1 MYISFSRWSLFIN
14 WPIHMLCQVLRK
26 HPAQGLLSI
35 CLPVPEEQKKYGNPS
50 PKSMEIQVQNVGPAP
65 TRTWASLCP
74 IVQSDKS
81 IKENRLTKANQ
92 SHRVGPPANILILA
106 ARSLPAK
113 TPGSCSNIWC
123 LKRLTLIIHLYL
135 TQPRFLDKCSYKG
148 IRNGQTREN
157 RHAHLPLKAV
167 YEGNQAS
174 LGQAKGQAEPQG
186 ADHLRFI

>member
-1 MYISFSRWSLFIN
+1 MHISFSRWTLSIN

-26 HPAQGLLSI
+26 TPCPRPAIHLTSSSRKS
-35 CLPVPEEQKKYGNPS
+35 KKKAG
-50 PKSMEIQVQNVGPAP
+50 IQVQKVDPAP
-65 TRTWASLCP
+65 TRTGASLCS

-92 SHRVGPPANILILA
+92 SHRAGPPANILILA

-113 TPGSCSNIWC
+113 TLGSCSNIWC

-167 YEGNQAS
+167 YEGNQAR
-174 LGQAKGQAEPQG
+174 LGQAKGQAEPQA